1 MIVTFYILKCNK
13 KKPITIL
20 DNIGIDHSRFSTST
34 LSLVIYDLFEKIVD
48 AFLVSEEVVNI
59 M

>member
-20 DNIGIDHSRFSTST
+20 DAPGVDHSRFATST
-34 LSLVIYDLFEKIVD
+34 LVI
-48 AFLVSEEVVNI
+48 
-59 M
+59 